1 MLYLLDTGRMAYKF
15 GKWRGTLY
23 LVATAVPF
31 AIANFIAKVFSIL
44 PDQSQPPMAFQWMEI
59 GFHAVALLLWGYGC
73 YLRYWH
79 VSLLTLDD
87 RKHLLIIF
95 KVGLNDLRVRP
106 SLLLPI
112 SSVLQLN
119 GLLHDVSVPAAS
131 PINHRVNVADL
142 ARNSFQS
149 VGLGLTTRLSG

>member
-73 YLRYWH
+73 YRIYRDH
-79 VSLLTLDD
+79 V
-87 RKHLLIIF
+87 H
-95 KVGLNDLRVRP
+95 
-106 SLLLPI
+106 
-112 SSVLQLN
+112 
-119 GLLHDVSVPAAS
+119 HDYYLEAQ
-131 PINHRVNVADL
+131 HYQRE
-142 ARNSFQS
+142 
-149 VGLGLTTRLSG
+149 GW